1 MEPSSTAG
9 YTQIERRTQDALR
22 LADET
27 ARATQELLSQSVRPF
42 VSPGKYDEPALP
54 ADAGAG
60 AAGPAAPAAGAEKLP
75 EFKYGEIYFQET
87 GVTAPYIIVPR
98 DRTEKELVETMA
110 KMKFNRA
117 PLVKPSIFFEVRA
130 NGISYIDEA
139 KDVID
144 NEVLHDEWFPEDE
157 YGGASAPALAPAPE
171 PSSSLA
177 SRTLSRHSEVA
188 TDPSRDQKVRKFADR
203 TLNVF
208 KDVVKGVSNADG
220 WFLNS
225 AGRGACHQLIG
236 DSIETFDGLEE
247 TVWVN
252 FASLKNPH
260 LFAAPEGAGMVFDGE
275 EEKYGAELHEW
286 LVNEIRTKAE
296 AIPNQPAPGQKRV
309 MLPALKRGQVMY
321 NEPATKF
328 PTLEDLQSRP
338 NLTSWIEGE
347 VGKLGEKKENH
358 LHPRSTHLIFF
369 EDAGFSRGG
378 GQQVRCRTAC

>member
-1 MEPSSTAG
+1 MNQPRDPLLREEG
-9 YTQIERRTQDALR
+9 RRCQR
-22 LADET
+22 
-27 ARATQELLSQSVRPF
+27 SQSRC
-42 VSPGKYDEPALP
+42 GR
-54 ADAGAG
+54 
-60 AAGPAAPAAGAEKLP
+60 GPLRRVACNEGAEKLP

-110 KMKFNRA
+110 KMKFNGA
-117 PLVKPSIFFEVRA
+117 SLVKPSIFFEVRA

-171 PSSSLA
+171 PSSSMG

-236 DSIETFDGLEE
+236 DSIETFVSCHDSAAI
-247 TVWVN
+247 WVA
-252 FASLKNPH
+252 F
-260 LFAAPEGAGMVFDGE
+260 
-275 EEKYGAELHEW
+275 
-286 LVNEIRTKAE
+286 
-296 AIPNQPAPGQKRV
+296 
-309 MLPALKRGQVMY
+309 
-321 NEPATKF
+321 
-328 PTLEDLQSRP
+328 
-338 NLTSWIEGE
+338 
-347 VGKLGEKKENH
+347 
-358 LHPRSTHLIFF
+358 
-369 EDAGFSRGG
+369 FSRW
-378 GQQVRCRTAC
+378 QRYHC